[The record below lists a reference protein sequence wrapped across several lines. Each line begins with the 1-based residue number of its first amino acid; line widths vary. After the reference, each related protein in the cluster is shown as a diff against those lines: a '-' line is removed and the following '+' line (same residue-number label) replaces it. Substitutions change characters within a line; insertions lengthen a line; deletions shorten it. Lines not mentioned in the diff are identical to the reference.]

1 MLALRQNLRL
11 AVRPARTLSAARGY
25 VTRREVAEEIKEDKE
40 GWTENTER
48 GSALVTVTTVARGA
62 RGARAQP
69 GSHLSPPNAN
79 AQDTESEANV
89 TADNS
94 DAPAKPN
101 ERLVEETIEKIDGK
115 HHGGKGE
122 LRVSLRGRASS
133 RQAASVDESLDF
145 ALGRASDI
153 INCEHFV
160 RARSLGQLRIE
171 IGDRTTAAM
180 PQATTPPPFHS
191 PQTA

>member
-1 MLALRQNLRL
+1 MDRRDS
-11 AVRPARTLSAARGY
+11 AVLGCSLPHYHYHHHLLQDPFSPSSPPNPLP
-25 VTRREVAEEIKEDKE
+25 KPK
-40 GWTENTER
+40 
-48 GSALVTVTTVARGA
+48 
-62 RGARAQP
+62 P

-101 ERLVEETIEKIDGK
+101 ERLVEETIDKIDGK

-145 ALGRASDI
+145 ALGRATLSI
-153 INCEHFV
+153 ASTLCEPEAWGSF
-160 RARSLGQLRIE
+160 G
-171 IGDRTTAAM
+171 
-180 PQATTPPPFHS
+180 
-191 PQTA
+191 